1 MKVIKMQ
8 RNSTDCLIC
17 GMNNP
22 LGLKALFYDLED
34 GSVASVFTYKS
45 EHQSY
50 PERTH
55 GGMITALL
63 DELMGRTLWVK
74 EPTMYGVTTSIT
86 ITFRKAVPFGKKLKA
101 RAVMTHDGSIGFS
114 VKGFLLKTILFTKC
128 LHLKPRI
135 QSENTGQ
142 KGAKCG
148 IILWYCENRS
158 VRTVLFS
165 RPTFR

>member
-1 MKVIKMQ
+1 MQ

-17 GMNNP
+17 GMDNP

-114 VKGFLLKTILFTKC
+114 VKGFLYDMDNNLLAEGNCKFLKMSPEKAFGVDNHSDEFMRYLPEQDLDEIFF
-128 LHLKPRI
+128 P
-135 QSENTGQ
+135 QEN
-142 KGAKCG
+142 
-148 IILWYCENRS
+148 
-158 VRTVLFS
+158 
-165 RPTFR
+165 